1 MSETTTQPV
10 VHVHFDG
17 RSDDI
22 PVDILFPSMP
32 TELTQGIESTPRG
45 VVATGNNMSRVLKEA
60 LANHYDR
67 PVTEFADFT
76 TEFHE
81 NGNFTVRPKAVFGI
95 K

>member
-1 MSETTTQPV
+1 MSDTTTQPV

-22 PVDILFPSMP
+22 PLDILFPSMP
-32 TELTQGIESTPRG
+32 IELTQGIENTSRG
-45 VVATGNNMSRVLKEA
+45 VVASSSNMSRVLKEA

-67 PVTEFADFT
+67 AISEFSDFT

-81 NGNFTVRPKAVFGI
+81 NGNFTIRPKAEFGV
-95 K
+95 